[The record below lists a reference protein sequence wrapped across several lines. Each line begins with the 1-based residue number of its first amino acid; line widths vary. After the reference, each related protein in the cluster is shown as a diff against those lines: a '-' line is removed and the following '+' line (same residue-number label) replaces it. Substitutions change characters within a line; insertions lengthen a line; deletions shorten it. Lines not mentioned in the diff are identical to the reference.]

1 MSQLAP
7 LRETEECWAGLVA
20 SASVSASL
28 GLNRGNGIYTGLDN
42 ENKSAPCV
50 IVWAEK
56 AVEYDFRD
64 SGMWNVTLHILTKE
78 MAADSNITSSLAD
91 NVFSYLSNGN
101 LMMPQLNAYSGY
113 YVYKYW
119 NSATNDLTNGDAL
132 VQQYTF
138 EVISSL
144 T

>member
-20 SASVSASL
+20 SASLSASL
-28 GLNRGNGIYTGLDN
+28 SLSRGNGIYTGLDN

-56 AVEYDFRD
+56 GTEYDFRD
-64 SGMWNVTLHILTKE
+64 SGMWNVTLHVLVKE
-78 MAADSNITSSLAD
+78 MASDSSIMSNLAD
-91 NVFSYLSNGN
+91 NVFSYLGN
-101 LMMPQLNAYSGY
+101 ENVMMPQLNAYSGY
-113 YVYKYW
+113 HVYKYW

-138 EVISSL
+138 DVISAL